1 MATIKA
7 GHNFYVIVNI
17 GLNKSVLLHKIIE
30 MNHTLNLWNKLN
42 LLNLCNF
49 NNRTQG
55 KVTYTCLVILCI
67 ESSLTRVT

>member
-1 MATIKA
+1 MAIKA

-30 MNHTLNLWNKLN
+30 MNHTLNL
-42 LLNLCNF
+42 LNLCNF

-55 KVTYTCLVILCI
+55 KVTYTCLVPLCI